1 MTEHFDEIG
10 FETFTEVC
18 SCRNIRC
25 EANFQRNVGGNK
37 WLQKRTFPGRV
48 VKERKQRKEGWGG
61 SRGVSVCVLMTL
73 QKPEEAAGEESPCSQ
88 TNDLFLCSR
97 RRGKKVRRRERGRD
111 LRGDTRWRG
120 VRVRAIKT
128 YLG

>member
-1 MTEHFDEIG
+1 MAAEKNISWPCGEGKEATEG
-10 FETFTEVC
+10 G
-18 SCRNIRC
+18 
-25 EANFQRNVGGNK
+25 VG
-37 WLQKRTFPGRV
+37 
-48 VKERKQRKEGWGG
+48 GG

-73 QKPEEAAGEESPCSQ
+73 QKPEEAAGGESPCSQ

>member
-1 MTEHFDEIG
+1 MAAEKNISWPCGEGKEATE
-10 FETFTEVC
+10 
-18 SCRNIRC
+18 
-25 EANFQRNVGGNK
+25 GG
-37 WLQKRTFPGRV
+37 V
-48 VKERKQRKEGWGG
+48 EGWGG
-61 SRGVSVCVLMTL
+61 GRGVSVCVLMTL